1 MEQEVILEMSTVEL
15 LERLEEERKQLTKLI
30 LNHAVS
36 PLENPNKIKIFRR
49 MGARIETELKKR
61 SFEENQ
67 TEKVQQ

>member
-15 LERLEEERKQLTKLI
+15 MERLEEEKKQLTKLI

-36 PLENPNKIKIFRR
+36 PLENPNKIKVFRR
-49 MGARIETELKKR
+49 MIARIETELRKR
-61 SFEENQ
+61 SFEEIQ

>member
-15 LERLEEERKQLTKLI
+15 VERLEEERTQLTKLI

-49 MGARIETELKKR
+49 MIARIETELKTR
-61 SFEENQ
+61 SFKENQ